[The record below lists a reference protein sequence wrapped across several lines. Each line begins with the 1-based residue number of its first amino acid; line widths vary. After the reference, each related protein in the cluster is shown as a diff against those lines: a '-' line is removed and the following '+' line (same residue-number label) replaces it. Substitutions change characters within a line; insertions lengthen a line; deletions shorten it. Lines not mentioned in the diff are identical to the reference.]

1 MTHPYTTRLSA
12 PPSGAPHP
20 LRRVIGLFAAI
31 LFLAAAAADARW
43 ERIPE
48 AVALLDGAEPRA
60 GALELDLPTVTQN
73 GSSVPLTVRFPESR
87 GENETVEALY
97 IFAPGNP
104 SPEVAEFSLTPAL
117 GNGELSTRIRL
128 NQSQPVVALAR
139 TRSGDWLAGTREVRV
154 TVSGCITA
162 NQDNDANAMQPR
174 ARASQR
180 VRTGQ
185 LVDVRTLI
193 RHPMETG
200 LRERDDGTVV
210 PERIIQS
217 FEARRNGETILSARF
232 HRAVSANPY
241 LLFHVD
247 PRTTGGTLELTWTED
262 TGESASA
269 TVEVPSAP

>member
-1 MTHPYTTRLSA
+1 MTHPHKTRLSA
-12 PPSGAPHP
+12 PPSGSSHP
-20 LRRVIGLFAAI
+20 LRRIIGLFAAV
-31 LFLAAAAADARW
+31 LFLGTTAAEARW

-60 GALELDLPTVTQN
+60 DALELDLPTVTQN
-73 GSSVPLTVRFPESR
+73 GSSVPLTVKFPGSR
-87 GENETVEALY
+87 AVEQTVEALY
-97 IFAPGNP
+97 LFAPGNP
-104 SPEVAEFSLTPAL
+104 SPEIAEFSLTPAL

-128 NQSQPVVALAR
+128 NQTQTVVALAR

-162 NQDNDANAMQPR
+162 NQNNGENAMEPR
-174 ARASQR
+174 ARANNR
-180 VRTGQ
+180 VRPGQ
-185 LVDVRTLI
+185 LVDVRTLL

-217 FEARRNGETILSARF
+217 FEARLNGETILSARF
-232 HRAVSANPY
+232 HRAVAANPY

-247 PRTTGGTLELTWTED
+247 PRTGGGTLELTWTED
-262 TGESASA
+262 TGDSASA
-269 TVEVPSAP
+269 TVEIPSA